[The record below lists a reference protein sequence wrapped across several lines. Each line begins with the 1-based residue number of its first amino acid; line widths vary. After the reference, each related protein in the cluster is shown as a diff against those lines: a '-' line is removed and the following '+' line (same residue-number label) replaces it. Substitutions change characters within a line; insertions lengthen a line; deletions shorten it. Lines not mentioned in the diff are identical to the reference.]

1 MDSTTNQHH
10 ANPARTRRPRVPR
23 AAVLLPLLALI
34 LATAPSVAAQPPED
48 PAPLD
53 ATTTTAPPTTAPT
66 AGDTTTTT
74 APATPRGTVP
84 PPEVDT
90 DEITDDPDAEPG
102 VDEPEEPGATEPDF
116 PATGVDGEPD
126 PLPSGPPPGYTEEQ
140 FRTFVDVVTAC
151 GPDPGVVCSRVLAWT
166 GNRTL
171 AEMSQWLVEV
181 PVRIAIVI
189 GLALLANWLV
199 RRSLERYLR
208 RLAESPTD
216 DDPDRD
222 ARRALR
228 MATASTSLGGAA
240 TVIIF
245 VIAGLVALAQLNINI
260 GPLLAGAGI
269 AGVALGFGA
278 QTLVRD
284 VLAGLF
290 VIIED
295 QYGIGDFIN
304 AGPAAGKVEGISLR
318 VTKLRDV
325 EGTLWFIP
333 NGEISEVGNMTQ
345 RWARVILDVDVAY
358 GSDHHEASRLIK
370 EAADAMWQD
379 PEAEVVILEEPELWG
394 VEALGDSAVT
404 IRIAVKCAP
413 ADQWKAARRLRSRI
427 KDRFDEEGIEIPFPQ
442 QTVWM
447 RSADAE

>member
-1 MDSTTNQHH
+1 MGSETNQHH
-10 ANPARTRRPRVPR
+10 IPVPTTRRRAPR
-23 AAVLLPLLALI
+23 AAVLLPLLALV
-34 LATAPSVAAQPPED
+34 LAAAPSAAAQPPDETV
-48 PAPLD
+48 P
-53 ATTTTAPPTTAPT
+53 
-66 AGDTTTTT
+66 DTTTTT
-74 APATPRGTVP
+74 TTTTTPGDAPTRTAPTTTQVPATAPDADP
-84 PPEVDT
+84 ADP
-90 DEITDDPDAEPG
+90 DDPVEDPPG
-102 VDEPEEPGATEPDF
+102 DDPVEPEEPGPEPEAPVTDD
-116 PATGVDGEPD
+116 DGDPI
-126 PLPSGPPPGYTEEQ
+126 PLPTGPPPGYTEDQ

-151 GPDPGVVCSRVLAWT
+151 GPEPGVVCSRILAWT

-171 AEMSQWLVEV
+171 AEMSQWVVEV

-189 GLALLANWLV
+189 GIALLANWLV

-208 RLAESPTD
+208 RLAESPTG

-228 MATASTSLGGAA
+228 METASTTLGGAA
-240 TVIIF
+240 TTIIS
-245 VIAGLVALAQLNINI
+245 VIAGLVALGQLNINI

-284 VLAGLF
+284 ILAGFF
-290 VIIED
+290 VIAED

-304 AGPAAGKVEGISLR
+304 AGPASGKVEGISLR

-358 GSDHHEASRLIK
+358 GSDHHEASKLIK

-379 PEAEVVILEEPELWG
+379 PEAEVAILEEPELWG

-442 QTVWM
+442 QTVWI